1 MTLTL
6 LTYEQVEAYFS
17 EVAPEDVPPEF
28 IDRVAVKTRTGEL
41 MLSGEDF
48 HKLIKQD
55 KASGTCN
62 VLEARILIKVD
73 RARRKAHEITTEI
86 MSKINT
92 NQQGDND

>member
-1 MTLTL
+1 MALTL

-17 EVAPEDVPPEF
+17 EIAPENVPPEF
-28 IDRVAVKTRTGEL
+28 IERVAVKTRTGEL

-55 KASGTCN
+55 KVSGTNN
-62 VLEARILIKVD
+62 VLEARMLIKVD
-73 RARRKAHEITTEI
+73 RARRKAHQITSEI